1 MPSIR
6 HIAALWGLPL
16 LLSAPALAD
25 ARLSSVEYADGVV
38 TVALSEP
45 SAWKSSFWKS
55 AKRFILDIPARSIEP
70 ELRSL
75 PVGSDRLSTVRWN
88 QTDENTVRV
97 VLDLN
102 QAEEPQVL
110 SHPGEAAIRV
120 FVGPGAPLSDPE
132 APGPRTSFRITDIR
146 VERNADDQISRIVV
160 LTEKPA
166 LPSAEWS
173 LNSLFLDFEGG
184 ENGLGERV
192 FVVGDG
198 GLLRVRPVR
207 IRNGA
212 RVALDFTRRV
222 SYKVSPLSGECGI
235 AVEYLEPDDSTEDY
249 GAIEMEP
256 ETERPRVPRKLSE
269 MLIVLDP
276 GHGAHNS
283 GARSAYATEKT
294 ANLDIA
300 LRLKALLE
308 SKGARVVL
316 TRDQDVFI
324 PLRDRPALA
333 MRLKADAFVSIHC
346 NSSQRPVNTGI
357 EVYYRRN
364 DREAHRLGAAL
375 YKAQRTATRQNGR
388 GIRPDSRAPQGG
400 LAVLKNNT
408 VPCAL
413 VEVGFI
419 NSPVEGRCIA
429 DPAWRQKVAEAL
441 ARGLRDFGGAGE

>member
-1 MPSIR
+1 MPTFR
-6 HIAALWGLPL
+6 HIIASLSLPL
-16 LLSAPALAD
+16 LLSAPALSDVRLKGVEFAD
-25 ARLSSVEYADGVV
+25 DVV
-38 TVALSEP
+38 TVTLSEP
-45 SAWKSSFWKS
+45 SAWKSFFWKS
-55 AKRFILDIPARSIEP
+55 AKRLILDIPATAIEP

-75 PVGSDRLSTVRWN
+75 PVGSDRLSAVRWN
-88 QTDENTVRV
+88 RTGDDTVRV

-102 QAEEPQVL
+102 QPDEPRIL
-110 SHPGEAAIRV
+110 SQPGDATIRV
-120 FVGPGAPLSDPE
+120 FVGPGAPPSEPPSGE
-132 APGPRTSFRITDIR
+132 SPPAFRITDIR
-146 VERNADDQISRIVV
+146 IERDAQDEISRVLV
-160 LTEKPA
+160 LTEKPV
-166 LPSAEWS
+166 LPTAEWS
-173 LNSLFLDFEGG
+173 LNSLFLNFEGG

-192 FVVGDG
+192 FVVGDQ

-207 IRNGA
+207 IKNGV
-212 RVALDFTRRV
+212 RVALDFTGKV
-222 SYKVSPLSGECGI
+222 SYKVSPLVGECGI
-235 AVEYLEPDDSTEDY
+235 ALEYLAPPKPAEDA
-249 GAIEMEP
+249 GAVEMDP
-256 ETERPRVPRKLSE
+256 EVERPRVPKKLSE

-276 GHGAHNS
+276 GHGAHDS
-283 GARSAYATEKT
+283 GARSAYGIEKH

-316 TRDQDVFI
+316 TRSEDVFI

-346 NSSQRPVNTGI
+346 NSSQRPTNTGI

-364 DREAHRLGAAL
+364 DGEAHRLGAAL
-375 YKAQRTATRQNGR
+375 YRAQRTATRQNGR

-419 NSPVEGRCIA
+419 NSPTEGRSIA

-441 ARGLRDFGGAGE
+441 VRGLRDFGGAGE